1 MKNLFY
7 GILISSI
14 AICSVAKAEDDFFN
28 DLMVNEDMKEEIK
41 EEQTVE
47 KGQLDAAKLLESRP
61 KMLQIQKQKKKIKV
75 KETTVKE
82 AAPIIYEQAPFGL
95 LWMAP
100 IKEIEYMKVALEPIE
115 IKDNPNSY
123 KATNLPKQLDDF
135 REVIISFGKAD
146 ALWLIRA
153 YGKYIEDDSAASKG
167 VAMYRKYYEMLDRKY
182 GNADEIYTPVTVN
195 LEEKISNDDGTTSTI
210 IRQEEIDIGDEGFLK
225 ALVSGESVLYT
236 TFKNEKVEV
245 TLALLATGEGK
256 TYIVI
261 DYKNLS
267 FEQKA
272 NEAIFDAL

>member
-7 GILISSI
+7 GIVVGSI
-14 AICSVAKAEDDFFN
+14 AVCSVAKANDDFFN
-28 DLMVNEDMKEEIK
+28 ELMINEEMKEEIK
-41 EEQTVE
+41 EEKTVE

-61 KMLQIQKQKKKIKV
+61 KILQIEKQKKKIKV
-75 KETTVKE
+75 RETTVKE
-82 AAPIIYEQAPFGL
+82 AAPIIYDPAPFGL

-135 REVIISFGKAD
+135 REVVISFGKAD

-153 YGKYIEDDSAASKG
+153 YGNYIEDDTAASKG
-167 VAMYRKYYEMLDRKY
+167 VAIYRKYYEMLDRKY

-195 LEEKISNDDGTTSTI
+195 LEEKVPNDDGTTSTI
-210 IRQEEIDIGDEGFLK
+210 IRQEEIDIGDEGFLE
-225 ALVSGESVLYT
+225 ALISGESVLYS
-236 TFKNEKVEV
+236 TFENEKVEV

-261 DYKNLS
+261 DYKSLS